1 MNPNSENSAIFQ
13 EVTHLNSEK
22 RNPFSYHLD
31 QMSALEIVHLMNEE
45 DKKIPLAIANILPQI
60 AKAVENIVSAFQQGG
75 RLIYIGAGTSGRLGV
90 LDASECPPTFGSDP
104 EMVKGLIA
112 GGSRALTQAMEGVE
126 DNPEQGKQ
134 DLQAINFC
142 KKDILVGIAASG
154 RTPYVIG
161 ALEYA
166 KTQGAE
172 TIAITSNLNSTLA
185 NLANI
190 ALVPQVGAEVLTG
203 SSRLKSGTA
212 QKMILNMLTTAS
224 FVLLGKCYQNLMVD
238 VKVSNKKLQARA
250 INIICEATGC
260 SKEKAENALI
270 CADNHAK
277 LAILMLLTGLEKT
290 AAQQLLSKN
299 AGKLANALK

>member
-134 DLQAINFC
+134 DLQSINFC

-250 INIICEATGC
+250 INIICDATGC

-277 LAILMLLTGLEKT
+277 LAILMLLTDLEKT
-290 AAQQLLSKN
+290 TAQQLLSKN

>member
-1 MNPNSENSAIFQ
+1 MNPNSENSVIFQ
-13 EVTHLNSEK
+13 EITHLNSEK

-134 DLQAINFC
+134 DLQSINFC

-166 KTQGAE
+166 KTQGAR
-172 TIAITSNLNSTLA
+172 TIAITSNLNSALA

-250 INIICEATGC
+250 INIICDATGC

-277 LAILMLLTGLEKT
+277 LAILMILTGLDKT
-290 AAQQLLSKN
+290 TAQQLLSQN
-299 AGKLANALK
+299 AGKLASALK

>member
-134 DLQAINFC
+134 DLQSINFC

-260 SKEKAENALI
+260 SKRKAENALI

-277 LAILMLLTGLEKT
+277 LAILMILTGLEKT
-290 AAQQLLSKN
+290 TAQQLLLQNS
-299 AGKLANALK
+299 GKLSAALK

>member
-1 MNPNSENSAIFQ
+1 MNPNSENSDIFQ

-60 AKAVENIVSAFQQGG
+60 AKGVENIVSAFQQGG

-104 EMVKGLIA
+104 EMVKGIIA

-134 DLQAINFC
+134 DLQSINFC

-250 INIICEATGC
+250 VNIICEATGC

-277 LAILMLLTGLEKT
+277 LAILMILTGLEKT
-290 AAQQLLSKN
+290 TAQQLLLQNSGN
-299 AGKLANALK
+299 LSAALK

>member
-134 DLQAINFC
+134 DLQSINFC

-270 CADNHAK
+270 CTDNHAK

-299 AGKLANALK
+299 AGKLTNALK

>member
-134 DLQAINFC
+134 DLQSINFC

-270 CADNHAK
+270 CADNHVK

>member
-60 AKAVENIVSAFQQGG
+60 AKGVENIVSAFQQGG

-112 GGSRALTQAMEGVE
+112 GGYAALTHAMEGVE
-126 DNPEQGKQ
+126 DSPEQGKQ
-134 DLQAINFC
+134 DLQSINFC

-277 LAILMLLTGLEKT
+277 LAILMILTGLEKT
-290 AAQQLLSKN
+290 TAQQLLLQNSGN
-299 AGKLANALK
+299 LSAALK